1 VQEKVTYYAVVG
13 VNRNINNPSGLVRR
27 RHSTGGPVDEALTRN
42 LSWSF
47 TDAIYQQER
56 GENPGPDLV
65 EISEDE
71 ARALVERFRQKWGGM
86 S

>member
-1 VQEKVTYYAVVG
+1 MPENVTYYAVLG
-13 VNRNINNPSGLVRR
+13 ANRTMDNPSGLVRR
-27 RHSTGGPVDEALTRN
+27 RQAAGGPVDESLTRD

-56 GENPGPDLV
+56 GENFGPELV
-65 EISEDE
+65 EISEKE
-71 ARALVERFRQKWGGM
+71 ARVLIDRFREKWGGT

>member
-1 VQEKVTYYAVVG
+1 MPDQVTYYAVVG
-13 VNRNINNPSGLVRR
+13 AGRTIDNPSGLVRR
-27 RHSTGGPVDEALTRN
+27 RHSAAGPVDESLTRD

-65 EISEDE
+65 EVSEE
-71 ARALVERFRQKWGGM
+71 HARALVEQFRQKWEGT